1 MNGSE
6 LPIPG
11 QLNAIG
17 STDIFWGEKNEER
30 RVCPVSYSGLSGQK
44 VGFSQSSHRSLV
56 FCLTIE

>member
-17 STDIFWGEKNEER
+17 STDSIFWGGKKMKRGEC
-30 RVCPVSYSGLSGQK
+30 VLSHILVSQVRK
-44 VGFSQSSHRSLV
+44 
-56 FCLTIE
+56 